1 MEMKQEIIDKLTN
14 LKKIGKEKIILLALA
29 GILLIG
35 SSYFEKVD
43 NKEKTF
49 SEDTDFTIYEASV
62 ADKRKGLHT
71 YSHTIKIIFK

>member
-43 NKEKTF
+43 NKEKTVKQKKA
-49 SEDTDFTIYEASV
+49 YQ
-62 ADKRKGLHT
+62 RKAMRTKL
-71 YSHTIKIIFK
+71 KKK

>member
-1 MEMKQEIIDKLTN
+1 MKQEIIDKLTN

-43 NKEKTF
+43 NKEKKSNTQKKA
-49 SEDTDFTIYEASV
+49 YQ
-62 ADKRKGLHT
+62 RKAMRTKLKKK
-71 YSHTIKIIFK
+71 S